1 MKKKIHVHDGLMMHI
16 SISGTSETL
25 INTMLN
31 LLILKRYTLRG
42 KITWK
47 QTKFSIILLLDI
59 YTVTVTML
67 TACLGLSVKT
77 VRVNDLNWAQ
87 AQRET
92 GSIARSVAVALTTCL
107 VSLQEA
113 NVQCVSYIFPL
124 EVLFTE
130 IF

>member
-1 MKKKIHVHDGLMMHI
+1 M
-16 SISGTSETL
+16 ET
-25 INTMLN
+25 N
-31 LLILKRYTLRG
+31 
-42 KITWK
+42 
-47 QTKFSIILLLDI
+47 QILLLDI
-59 YTVTVTML
+59 YTVTVNADWL
-67 TACLGLSVKT
+67 PVKT

-87 AQRET
+87 AQREI
-92 GSIARSVAVALTTCL
+92 GSIARSVAVALTTYL